1 MSKKR
6 KIFNWVIFGLAI
18 AINVFILVNA
28 FLDGATSS
36 KESDGF
42 SHAAADV
49 INSIS
54 ADTITKENFPAFA
67 GFNRKLFGHFLL
79 FVLSG
84 LTTTFSIHNFIKHPK
99 FGKSYLILAFSMA
112 FGVVFA
118 TLSELAQ
125 FVTDGR
131 VFAFTDILIDSG
143 GYLLGNL
150 IIFIILFVSERKK
163 QKNPELQW
171 NYQQFLVKT
180 QKL

>member
-28 FLDGATSS
+28 FLDGSTST

-49 INSIS
+49 INTVSPN
-54 ADTITKENFPAFA
+54 TITNENFPSFA

-84 LTTTFSIHNFIKHPK
+84 LTSTFSIHNFIKYPK
-99 FGKSYLILAFSMA
+99 WGKSYFILAFSMA

-125 FVTDGR
+125 LTTNGR
-131 VFAFTDILIDSG
+131 AFAFTDILIDSG

-150 IIFIILFVSERKK
+150 VIFIILFVKERK
-163 QKNPELQW
+163 
-171 NYQQFLVKT
+171 VK
-180 QKL
+180 KV